1 MTSSA
6 GTVSLRCDGNNFL
19 LTPSDIPGWALQAGD
34 IIKITDGKCETGK
47 TPGRLACVFQ
57 SIYENHPDI
66 HSIILAQ
73 PVNLMAFGI
82 SGTHFDVHTIPE
94 SLMFLKD
101 VVMLPFLTEFDKLT
115 ELIVSQCKT
124 SNAMILRHNTILTTG
139 NSLLQTYDRLEIAEF
154 GAKSL
159 IMSKSI
165 GEFKP
170 ISNRQAEEI
179 RKMYP

>member
-1 MTSSA
+1 
-6 GTVSLRCDGNNFL
+6 
-19 LTPSDIPGWALQAGD
+19 
-34 IIKITDGKCETGK
+34 
-47 TPGRLACVFQ
+47 
-57 SIYENHPDI
+57 
-66 HSIILAQ
+66 
-73 PVNLMAFGI
+73 VNLMAFGI